1 MYVIINMEYIYMEY
15 IYMEY
20 IYMEYIYME
29 WNIISQSNSFA
40 WLVDCCCCFNSKT
53 LYRVGRK

>member
-1 MYVIINMEYIYMEY
+1 MYVIINMEYICIY
-15 IYMEY
+15 IWN
-20 IYMEYIYME
+20 IYIYME